1 MIAEIESAWRETP
14 LTCVKCGL
22 EYVLYSDG
30 KARPQC
36 VTCGR
41 QATDAEI
48 YAALISPTPGE
59 LRAEYYA
66 NELRNTLRIVREKL
80 ARGRTVGNAWRA
92 AALEAENLIIGLQGD
107 A

>member
-1 MIAEIESAWRETP
+1 MIGEIESAWRETP
-14 LTCVKCGL
+14 LTCRKCGL

-36 VTCGR
+36 VVCGR

-48 YAALISPTPGE
+48 YAALIRPTP
-59 LRAEYYA
+59 AD
-66 NELRNTLRIVREKL
+66 RNTLRIVREKL
-80 ARGRTVGNAWRA
+80 ARGRTVGNDWRE
-92 AALEAENLIIGLQGD
+92 AALDAENFIVGLLGGD